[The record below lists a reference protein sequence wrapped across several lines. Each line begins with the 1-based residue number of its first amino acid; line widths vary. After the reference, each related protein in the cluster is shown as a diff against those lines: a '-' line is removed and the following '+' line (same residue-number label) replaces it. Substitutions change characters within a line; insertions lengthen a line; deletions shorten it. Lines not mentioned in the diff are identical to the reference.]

1 MALSA
6 HGAGRD
12 GLTCC
17 GVALEICTLVWVT
30 IEAIV
35 GVAAGLAAG
44 SVALVTFGIDSAIEF
59 AAALVV
65 WRTFRAEQTGRDG
78 RSED

>member
-1 MALSA
+1 
-6 HGAGRD
+6 
-12 GLTCC
+12 
-17 GVALEICTLVWVT
+17 LEICTLVWVT